1 MTAWELFRVFEPERK
16 YPPPLP
22 LRGKICVQTLQKFLK
37 VRKSSSDERKFK
49 YTKSNKSQAL
59 KYKFIKNKFTLFT
72 NKINSAIHT
81 HVLFKENNISFS
93 RSYQQVHSASRR
105 WRSLNLG
112 NCIFIQKS
120 KRDMRSSSM
129 FTPCNSIFNSK

>member
-59 KYKFIKNKFTLFT
+59 IFIFCKFIKTIYK
-72 NKINSAIHT
+72 
-81 HVLFKENNISFS
+81 
-93 RSYQQVHSASRR
+93 
-105 WRSLNLG
+105 
-112 NCIFIQKS
+112 
-120 KRDMRSSSM
+120 
-129 FTPCNSIFNSK
+129 